1 MHRSSRNRSTLLAAF
16 TMGAAATVLF
26 LSPAAVQTAV
36 RGTVLDLIGPSQGWV
51 LARSESGRHLLIAQ
65 IARLRSN
72 ASNTEPSTA
81 LAVVV
86 RVAALEQACRR
97 LQVENARLRDELSL
111 AEKYGVSPVPTA
123 SRRSFETPTVVL
135 AGVIPQRTPTA
146 TA

>member
-36 RGTVLDLIGPSQGWV
+36 RGTVLDLIAPSQGWV
-51 LARSESGRHLLIAQ
+51 LARYESSRDLLLEK

-72 ASNTEPSTA
+72 ASNHAAGNA
-81 LAVVV
+81 LVNDV

-97 LQVENARLRDELSL
+97 LQVENARL
-111 AEKYGVSPVPTA
+111 
-123 SRRSFETPTVVL
+123 
-135 AGVIPQRTPTA
+135 
-146 TA
+146 